1 MSFDIPQWTP
11 FTPGFAPDLP
21 APVGEP
27 GRVVGL
33 IATEGALQRGWAAE
47 VACGLAEAWSTRGL
61 RMLLA
66 DAGLDHPTLHGELR
80 IPNDEGLA
88 DALLWGAS
96 VKRVARAVRERGF
109 YVVTAGTP
117 VADSTEAFAGRRWDQ
132 LCDGFR
138 KSGVNLALLVPS
150 HESSVASV
158 LSRATDVVVLA
169 TPDEDVANIA
179 WDVLGMVR
187 GVVGPESGTPF
198 DLNVPNLSA
207 AEESG
212 PDRAWGEAV
221 TDVMRELAEPE
232 PASTAEETEP
242 TPEVPVPPAPDAP
255 ADGPVIPLTEP
266 DVRDDGGVMDQ
277 EAARATE
284 TSSDAEGLVVS
295 ERDGPEG
302 ELAAVPLT
310 PPVSERTVGKGPP
323 RRPDTSNQR
332 RNVLLLILLMVMVGV
347 VVAAWVG
354 YVDIPGITPVPS
366 DASSA
371 PAQPMPEAGEPEVLP
386 AAPTEVSAVLAY
398 SLQIAAY
405 GDQAEARERADVLS
419 GAVPDVLFTVVPLE
433 VSGRLYHRILAG
445 PATDSAHAAAVAT
458 HVAEIVGLD
467 PSQWVIRPT
476 PSAFDFRE
484 TADRAAAER
493 RAEDLREQGLP
504 AYVLAIDYSDGSTA
518 YRIYV
523 GAYAD
528 EQEAAYLTNV
538 LAERGFGLA
547 TFSHRTGRLPE

>member
-21 APVGEP
+21 VPVGEP

-80 IPNDEGLA
+80 ISNDEGLA
-88 DALLWGAS
+88 VALLWGAS

-117 VADSTEAFAGRRWDQ
+117 VAA
-132 LCDGFR
+132 
-138 KSGVNLALLVPS
+138 
-150 HESSVASV
+150 
-158 LSRATDVVVLA
+158 
-169 TPDEDVANIA
+169 DEDVANIA

-198 DLNVPNLSA
+198 ELNVPNLSA

-266 DVRDDGGVMDQ
+266 DVRDDGAVMDQ

-302 ELAAVPLT
+302 EPAAVPLT

-405 GDQAEARERADVLS
+405 GDRAEARERADVLS

-493 RAEDLREQGLP
+493 WAEDLREQGLP